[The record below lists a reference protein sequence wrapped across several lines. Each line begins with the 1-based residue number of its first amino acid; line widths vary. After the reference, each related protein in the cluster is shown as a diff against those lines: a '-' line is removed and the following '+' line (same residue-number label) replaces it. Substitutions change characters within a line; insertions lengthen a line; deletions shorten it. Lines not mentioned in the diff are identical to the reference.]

1 MKTNIYANTTAQRT
15 TLSHTLALNVLVL
28 LGLAILATG
37 LFAQTSGNTSG
48 NGPGKPFGGKDR
60 PDPQKLTERRV
71 NHLKKALKLTDEQT
85 GKIQPIIL
93 KGAETGKKIFEDN
106 KGNRQAMADAMK
118 TSMEATDK
126 EIRAILTAEQQT
138 KFDEMRG
145 KMKAKMEE
153 RMKHRKEKKA
163 DTK

>member
-37 LFAQTSGNTSG
+37 LFAQTSGK
-48 NGPGKPFGGKDR
+48 GPGKPFGGKDR

-71 NHLKKALKLTDEQT
+71 NHLKKALKLTNEQT

-118 TSMEATDK
+118 TNMETTDK
-126 EIRAILTAEQQT
+126 EIRTILTAEQQT
-138 KFDEMRG
+138 KFVHKNNLVNLG
-145 KMKAKMEE
+145 KVI
-153 RMKHRKEKKA
+153 KK
-163 DTK
+163 